1 MIWVKRVTIAILAL
15 LLVLVIAIAA
25 LLYTPAGVKI
35 AIWGAEKALPALS
48 VGGSHGSLLKGFTL
62 EQVNYQDEALRLAA
76 NSLTLDIDDSCLLNS
91 AVCISNLTVQGVD
104 FSMPTLPASSDSED
118 ESSEPIT
125 EIALPL
131 PVTLNRLVLND
142 ISLDI
147 LGNKVTWQSFST
159 AASMEGSHLTL
170 KPTDW
175 EGVEL
180 TLAKSEPETTSSV
193 KTADP
198 EPAKAIALPNVVLP
212 LDIDVQRFTVKAFKL
227 NGDTP
232 QQINLLEL
240 VARGQKSDIA
250 IDQLLLDIPQA
261 KLNAKANVTL
271 TGDYPL
277 SLDAGLDIAMAP
289 LSGHH
294 LSLHAGGSVA
304 ELSINAQLKGT
315 LDALLTGRLEPLVP
329 DLPFDLNLKSNHLQW
344 PIKTKPDFEASNSQL
359 AAKGSLK
366 SYSFTLKSQI
376 DGKPMPVVGANLQGK
391 GSLSDINL
399 TLLAL
404 DSLGGTVTGSAS
416 ASWKDLVNWKGKLAF
431 SHIQPGLEWQGVPG
445 DLSGHL
451 ITSGGLTRKGGWYVK
466 LPDLAVDGTV
476 MGQQLDLNGQLDAS
490 DVTGKGNLALK
501 TEGLS
506 IAHGPNS
513 LTAQGQLTNNW
524 DMTAKINAPD
534 LSKSLPDLRGNV
546 KGKITMSGK
555 MAEPDLVVDLVGQAL
570 GWQGLASLSQLKLTG
585 FIKPMPDLRADIRL
599 IASNGH
605 YDSFKLDTLS
615 MQLNG
620 TEQHHQL
627 MLNLNAEPVGTDL
640 RLSGSLDRKHGWQG
654 MLEQGVVETDIGPWR
669 LNHPTALGYR
679 FKTQMVSV
687 AAHCWQQKQASLC
700 LTDNLEAG
708 TSGHAKV
715 AVNGF
720 DFGLIAKYLPSNI
733 KLSGSVGANAEA
745 TWAPQSAP
753 YFKAAVRFPAGSVI
767 QQEEPDFEPL
777 TVGWDSITV
786 NAEMKQDVLNADWL
800 VAVKNN
806 GDLSGRATVSQLT
819 GDKQLEAN
827 LKLDRFMLGFLKPL
841 LIDYHT
847 FDGQVDANLMVSGP
861 VMHPAVNGLLKVSN
875 VKAVGRT
882 VPLDVEK
889 ADITATFNGYQA
901 VLNGEVITPDG
912 KLNLKGDGDW
922 HDLSEWRTQ
931 LKVNGR
937 ELEVTVPP
945 MLAVKVSPDLTIK
958 ATPKR
963 AEVTGSIAIPWGRIT
978 VDQLP
983 KSAVAVSKDEIL
995 LNANL
1000 QPIKEKKKSPFA
1012 IKTNILVRI
1021 GDDVQLSAFGL
1032 KSGLVGDLN
1041 IRQSDKGPLVYGEI
1055 NLRDGTYR
1063 SFGQEL
1069 VIRKGQILFNGPA
1082 DQPYLSIEA
1091 IRDPNNIEN
1100 DVIAGIRVTGPAD
1113 APKVAIFS
1121 DPAMPQQNAL
1131 SYILRGKDLDS
1142 ESGDSGDAMTTALIS
1157 MGLAQS
1163 GQLVGSV
1170 GEAFGVKDLA
1180 LDTAGSGSESQVTIS
1195 GYIAPGLQVKYGVG
1209 IFDSIGEFTVRYR
1222 LMKGLYVEVV
1232 SGLDS
1237 AVDLLYQFEFN

>member
-1 MIWVKRVTIAILAL
+1 MIWVKRAAIAILAL
-15 LLVLVIAIAA
+15 LLVLVMAIAT

-35 AIWGAEKALPALS
+35 ALWGAQKALPALS
-48 VGGSHGSLLKGFTL
+48 VGGSSGSLLKGFTL
-62 EQVNYQDEALRLAA
+62 EQVNYQDGSINLATD
-76 NSLTLDIDDSCLLNS
+76 SLALDIDDSCLLEP
-91 AVCISNLTVQGVD
+91 AVCISNLALQGVD
-104 FSMPTLPASSDSED
+104 FAMPTLPASSDNEETSA
-118 ESSEPIT
+118 EPVT
-125 EIALPL
+125 EISLPF
-131 PVTLNRLVLND
+131 PVTVDRVELND

-147 LGNKVTWQSFST
+147 LGNKVTWQAFST
-159 AASMEGSHLTL
+159 AARMEGSLLTL

-175 EGVEL
+175 EGIEL
-180 TLAKSEPETTSSV
+180 TLAKSES
-193 KTADP
+193 KA
-198 EPAKAIALPNVVLP
+198 EPAANTSGTEPSKPIVLPKVVLP
-212 LDIDVQRFTVKAFKL
+212 LDIDIQRFTVKSFKL

-232 QQINLLEL
+232 QQVNELEL
-240 VARGQKSDIA
+240 VARGRKSDIA
-250 IDQLLLDIPQA
+250 IEQLLLDIPQA
-261 KLNAKANVTL
+261 TLNAKANVTL
-271 TGDYPL
+271 TDDYPL

-294 LSLHAGGSVA
+294 LTLRAVGSVA
-304 ELSINAQLKGT
+304 DLNINAQLKGT
-315 LDALLTGRLEPLVP
+315 LDALLTGQLAPLKP
-329 DLPFDLNLKSNHLQW
+329 DLPFDLSLKSQHLQW
-344 PIKTKPDFEASNSQL
+344 PITKKPDFEATDSQL
-359 AAKGSLK
+359 SAKGSLE
-366 SYSFTLKSQI
+366 SFSFTLKSQI
-376 DGKPMPVVGANLQGK
+376 DGQPMPAVGADLQGK
-391 GSLSDINL
+391 GSLTDINL
-399 TLLAL
+399 TRLAL
-404 DSLGGTVTGSAS
+404 NTLGGTVTGSAS
-416 ASWKDLVNWKGKLAF
+416 ASWKDLVKWQGQLAF
-431 SHIQPGLEWQGVPG
+431 SHIQPGLEWQDVPG
-445 DLSGHL
+445 DLSGKL
-451 ITSGGLTRKGGWYVK
+451 TTSGGLTRKGGWYVK
-466 LPDLAVDGTV
+466 LPKLVIDGTV
-476 MGQQLDLNGQLDAS
+476 MEQRLDLNGQLNAS
-490 DVTGKGNLALK
+490 DLTGKGSIALK

-506 IAHGPNS
+506 IAHGPNR
-513 LTAQGQLTNNW
+513 LTAQGQLTKNW
-524 DMTAKINAPD
+524 DMIANINAPD
-534 LSKSLPDLRGNV
+534 LSQSLPGLRGNV
-546 KGKITMSGK
+546 QGKIILSGK
-555 MAEPDLVVDLVGQAL
+555 MAEPDLAVDLVGKAL
-570 GWQGLASLSQLKLTG
+570 GWEEIASLSQLKLNG
-585 FIKPMPDLRADIRL
+585 VVKPMPELRADISL
-599 IASNGH
+599 SASDGH

-615 MQLNG
+615 MLLKG

-627 MLNLNAEPVGTDL
+627 TLNVNAEPVGTVL
-640 RLSGSLDRKHGWQG
+640 RLSGSLDRKQGWQG
-654 MLEQGVVETDIGPWR
+654 MLVQGEVKTDIGPWR

-679 FKTQMVSV
+679 FKTKMVSV

-708 TSGHAKV
+708 ASGHAKV

-720 DFGLIAKYLPSNI
+720 DFGLISKYLPDNI
-733 KLSGSVGANAEA
+733 TLSGSVGANAEA

-753 YFKAAVRFPAGSVI
+753 YVKASVRLPAGSVI
-767 QQEEPDFEPL
+767 QQEAADFEPL
-777 TVGWDSITV
+777 TVGWDSITL

-827 LKLDRFMLGFLKPL
+827 LKLDSFMLGFLKPL

-847 FDGQVDANLMVSGP
+847 FDGQVDANLTLSGP
-861 VMHPAVNGLLKVSN
+861 VMHPAVNGLLKVSK

-912 KLNLKGDGDW
+912 KLNLTGDGDW
-922 HDLSEWRTQ
+922 QDLSAWSTQ

-958 ATPKR
+958 ATPKQ

-983 KSAVAVSKDEIL
+983 KSAVAVSSDEIL

-1012 IKTNILVRI
+1012 IKTNVLVSI

-1032 KSGLVGDLN
+1032 KAGLVGDLN
-1041 IRQSDKGPLVYGEI
+1041 VRQSDKGPLVYGEI
-1055 NLRDGTYR
+1055 NLRNGTYR

-1091 IRDPNNIEN
+1091 IRDPDNIED
-1100 DVIAGIRVTGPAD
+1100 DVVAGIRVTGPAD

-1222 LMKGLYVEVV
+1222 LMKGLYIEVV